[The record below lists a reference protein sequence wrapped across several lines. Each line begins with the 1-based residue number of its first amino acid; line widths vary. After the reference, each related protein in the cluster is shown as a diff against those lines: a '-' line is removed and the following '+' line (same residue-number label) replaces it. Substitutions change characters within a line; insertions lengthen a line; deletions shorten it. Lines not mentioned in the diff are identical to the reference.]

1 MIDTETTYLHTLFQ
15 RAGETPDKT
24 WMQEVGGDELTYA
37 QSRDLAC
44 KWADALRQ
52 SGIGEGDM
60 VATMMENCLDSQHV
74 WLGAAL
80 IRAVEVPLSPL
91 LRGESLVH
99 ALNDS
104 RSKVIVVADEFHRQI
119 EAVSERLKHLERIVI
134 MQSSQAPPE
143 SAFDI
148 VTRNDLIGQCVA
160 VTDIVLPQPK
170 DIACVVYTSGT
181 TGPSKGVLITWG
193 QLNATAASIDVSFFG
208 DGEACYYTGAANHI
222 PGRTL
227 PLLMASIGGR
237 FVMRPSF
244 KTEAF
249 WADIDRYGCS
259 ITLLIGAMAH
269 FIASQPAASDDSLHP
284 LKFVLMA
291 PVLPDIETFNQ
302 RFGVVTGTGYNMTE
316 TSNPIGSLNWKIEV
330 PASCGKLREG
340 WPHYE
345 ARLVDENDQD
355 VPVGKEGELLLRTG
369 APNTMNAGYLNRP
382 DATAEAWRGGW
393 FHTGDVFRQDENGN
407 YYFID
412 RRKDAIRRS
421 GENVSSFEVEMQI
434 AAHEHVAECAAIAVP
449 ADNVEDEIKIFL
461 VAGEGCE
468 IDPEAII
475 RFAAETMPRYMVPR
489 YIEVVDE
496 LPKTHTLRVQKAK
509 LRDLPRTN
517 EWDRVAAGIDLRKLA
532 EAGK

>member
-1 MIDTETTYLHTLFQ
+1 MIDTETTYLHALFQ
-15 RAGETPDKT
+15 RAEETPDKM
-24 WMQEVGGDELTYA
+24 WMQEVGGDELTFA

-52 SGIGEGDM
+52 SGVGEGDM

-80 IRAVEVPLSPL
+80 TQAVEVPLSPL

-104 RSKVIVVADEFHRQI
+104 RSKVIAVAEEFHRHV
-119 EAVSERLKHLERIVI
+119 EAVSERLLHLERIVI
-134 MQSSQAPPE
+134 MQSAKVPPE
-143 SAFDI
+143 SAFEI
-148 VTRNDLIGQCVA
+148 VCRDHLIHQSVA
-160 VTDIVLPQPK
+160 TTDFVLPQPK

-193 QLNATAASIDVSFFG
+193 QLNATAASIDVSLFG
-208 DGEACYYTGAANHI
+208 DAEAYYYTGAANHI
-222 PGRTL
+222 PSRTQ
-227 PLLMASIGGR
+227 PLLMASVGGR

-244 KTEAF
+244 KTEEF
-249 WADIDRYGCS
+249 WADIDRYACS
-259 ITLLIGAMAH
+259 STMLLGAMAH
-269 FIASQPAASDDSLHP
+269 FMMSQPPAPDDRLHP

-316 TSNPIGSLNWKIEV
+316 TSVPIASLNWRVEV
-330 PASCGKLREG
+330 PASCGRLREG

-345 ARLVDENDQD
+345 ARLVDEDGQD
-355 VPVGKEGELLLRTG
+355 VPVGREGELLVRAR
-369 APNTMNAGYLNRP
+369 APHTMNAGYLNRS
-382 DATAEAWRGGW
+382 DATEEAWRGGW
-393 FHTGDVFRQDENGN
+393 FHTGDVFRQDESGN
-407 YYFID
+407 YYFVD

-421 GENVSSFEVEMQI
+421 GENISSFEVEMQI

-449 ADNVEDEIKIFL
+449 ADNVEDEIKVFL
-461 VAGEGCE
+461 VPAEGCE
-468 IDPEAII
+468 IDLEAIVK
-475 RFAAETMPRYMVPR
+475 FAAKTMPRYMVPR
-489 YIEVVDE
+489 YLEIVGE
-496 LPKTHTLRVQKAK
+496 LPKTHTMRVQKAK

-517 EWDRVAAGIDLRKLA
+517 EWDRVAAGIDIKALA
-532 EAGK
+532 EQ